1 MKRILGIT
9 LGIVLVLLLVMSVAL
24 AEEEKQSGAFT
35 YRIKGNG
42 TAVITGYD
50 WENYQYD
57 WESEHGEYFYIPRM
71 VDVYTV
77 TEIGEFAFSL
87 YYFDDNGN
95 PEISDDMF
103 DIYIK
108 AESLV
113 IPDTITTIGKGA
125 FFGIESA
132 SKTINIP
139 DSVGYIG
146 DGAFSY
152 IYGVEQFTVGTQNPV
167 YATIDGVLFNKK
179 EKALIAFPLNK
190 QGITKDTSR
199 TTTYYT
205 IPDGITT
212 IANYACYGFNQVTD
226 GMGGKLI
233 DVVEFPET
241 ITSIGNYSFAY
252 ADIVNDKSNDG
263 RNLVLP
269 KAVSQLGV
277 GAFREANQT
286 YGREKIIDLGLTGL
300 HEIPDYAF
308 CGTRVDS
315 VIFPKQVETIG
326 AYAFAECKGNNY
338 FSAEFLIPSSVKT
351 IKEGAFSSKDL
362 FARIEFE
369 EGSQL
374 QSVGDGAFQATNIGN
389 KFILPNGLKDIGS
402 SAFEYCKDLET
413 LTIPASVTSIGKDVC
428 TRESVYLNVEPGSY
442 AALWASENGYMTT
455 GTGAEDTSWL
465 TAP

>member
-1 MKRILGIT
+1 MKRILGMT

-24 AEEEKQSGAFT
+24 ADEEKQSGAFT

-57 WESEHGEYFYIPRM
+57 WESDQGEDIYIPRM
-71 VDVYTV
+71 VDGYTV
-77 TEIGEFAFSL
+77 TEIGEFAFSAF
-87 YYFDDNGN
+87 YFDDNGN
-95 PEISDDMF
+95 PEISDDKFEICIMAVS
-103 DIYIK
+103 I
-108 AESLV
+108 V

-125 FFGIESA
+125 FFGIRSA
-132 SKTINIP
+132 SKAINIP
-139 DSVGYIG
+139 ASVEYIG

-152 IYGVEQFTVGTQNPV
+152 IHGVEQFTVGTQNPV

-179 EKALIAFPLNK
+179 EKALIAFPCDK
-190 QGITKDTSR
+190 QGITKDTSS

-212 IANYACYGFNQVTD
+212 IANYACYGFNPTD
-226 GMGGKLI
+226 VMGRKLI
-233 DVVEFPET
+233 DVVVFPET

-252 ADIVNDKSNDG
+252 ANIITDTNGQD
-263 RNLVLP
+263 LVLP
-269 KAVSQLGV
+269 KSVSQLGV
-277 GAFREANQT
+277 GAFREANKK
-286 YGREKIIDLGLTGL
+286 YYMDEKTIDLGLTSL

-308 CGTRVDS
+308 YGTCVDS

-326 AYAFAECKGNNY
+326 AYAFSECKRNRLAK
-338 FSAEFLIPSSVKT
+338 FFIPSSVKT
-351 IKEGAFSSKDL
+351 IKEGAFSSKD
-362 FARIEFE
+362 FCASFEFE

-374 QSVGDGAFQATNIGN
+374 QTIGDCAFEGTSVIGN
-389 KFILPNGLKDIGS
+389 EEFVLPSGLKDIGK
-402 SAFEYCKDLET
+402 SAFKNCKYLEI